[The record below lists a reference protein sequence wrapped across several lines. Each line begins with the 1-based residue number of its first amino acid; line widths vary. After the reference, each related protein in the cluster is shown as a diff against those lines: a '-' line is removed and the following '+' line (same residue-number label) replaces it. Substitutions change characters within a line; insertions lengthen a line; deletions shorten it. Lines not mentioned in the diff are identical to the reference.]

1 MPGVFVSALVSAV
14 APALVS
20 GTFVAEVSSWYY
32 TVSQACKKSDRMNGA
47 TRIMMKS
54 QKKLMV
60 LGASYSQIPLMK
72 AARRLGLHV
81 TAVSIKGPY
90 QGFDYADDIVYA
102 DITNPKEVL
111 RAAEEKRVDG
121 VTTCC
126 MDLGV
131 EAMGVVNEHL
141 HLSGPGIFAARAAR
155 NKAVEKQAYR
165 EHGVPTALFCF
176 VHSREELKKALSGM
190 QYPVILKAS
199 DQMGSRGIRRADS
212 EAEAILA
219 YEYAM
224 AATKENFCILEEF
237 LEGTMFGVEAMMS
250 NGKLAYVLP
259 LGNDLLD
266 GNPPFPI
273 GHYVPWAQGEA
284 IRGKIEDLV
293 RAVAEALHFDN
304 CAMDLDCMYK
314 DGKVYVIEAT
324 ARAGA
329 TCITDTVGIYYGID
343 YYEAIVKAAMGIDVS
358 EMFQTPAKQRTPNVS
373 RLLFADMEG
382 IVSRIDA
389 PAPGQLPDGVVDLS
403 FNISEGSHV
412 QKVTNG
418 RDRIGQLIVRGESIE
433 ACRKLEGEVLSQI
446 HLEYRE

>member
-1 MPGVFVSALVSAV
+1 M
-14 APALVS
+14 
-20 GTFVAEVSSWYY
+20 
-32 TVSQACKKSDRMNGA
+32 
-47 TRIMMKS
+47 
-54 QKKLMV
+54 
-60 LGASYSQIPLMK
+60 
-72 AARRLGLHV
+72 

-90 QGFDYADDIVYA
+90 QGFDYADDVVYA

-358 EMFQTPAKQRTPNVS
+358 ELFQTPAKQRTPNVS

-433 ACRKLEGEVLSQI
+433 ACRKLEREVLSQI